1 LLPSGGVDTQVITT
15 APDCSSL
22 SANYI
27 GNVSAPS
34 ACDVCGFR
42 WADVTVEEIPSRL
55 DLAIRSFA
63 DIITSAGPEVARRP
77 SPTRWS
83 ILEYGGHMRDVLI
96 SIRERIIIAA
106 ILDAP
111 TGVAMNREERVSLGL
126 YQHDTPADVAVELS
140 TMTNLFIKTI
150 RSLSTPA
157 FLRHLTYSAASPYE
171 VTILWAAA
179 QAVHEAEHHLDD
191 VKENVALLA

>member
-1 LLPSGGVDTQVITT
+1 MTDRP
-15 APDCSSL
+15 SL

-34 ACDVCGFR
+34 TCDVCGFR

-55 DLAIRSFA
+55 DLAIRSFVE
-63 DIITSAGPEVARRP
+63 IITSAGPEVTRRP
-77 SPTRWS
+77 TPTRWS
-83 ILEYGGHMRDVLI
+83 ILEYGGHLRDVLI
-96 SIRERIIIAA
+96 SIRERIIAAA

-111 TGVAMNREERVSLGL
+111 TGVAMNRDERVSLGL
-126 YQHDTPADVAVELS
+126 YHLDAPTDVARELS
-140 TMTNLFIKTI
+140 TMTNLFVKTF

-157 FLRHLTYSAASPYE
+157 ILRHLTYSPASPYE

-179 QAVHEAEHHLDD
+179 QAVHEAEHHLED